1 MDKIVSFLLFLIL
14 PWLSVA
20 QPFVPNYD
28 EAKVP
33 AYKLP
38 DPLIF
43 RGGSAVKSKKDWSKR
58 RGEIVHLFEKEVFG
72 VAPEWNG
79 QVRSTL
85 VSLKEDALDGLARRK
100 EIKLDLINGGRK
112 ISVMVLIYLPHNS
125 KNAPV
130 FLSYN
135 FDGNYT
141 TTTEKDIIMPDS
153 WVKNDTM
160 HVMPGNEPGRGAD
173 VSKWPFREIIL
184 RGFGVAT
191 AYYGDVEPDY
201 IDGYKKGVRQ
211 LFDMQKESTSWGAIA
226 VWAWGLSRV
235 MDYFETDEEINAKK
249 VIVLGHSRL
258 GKAALWAGATDRR
271 FAITISNNSGCGG
284 AAISRR
290 KFGETVGQINTAF
303 PYWFCDNYKKYNNKE
318 DLLPIDQHE
327 LLALIA
333 PRPVYVASAADNL
346 WADPKGEFLS
356 CVNASPV
363 YRRLN
368 MRGFPAKEMPPLN
381 KPVFG
386 NISYHI
392 RSGKHDIT
400 LYDWQCYMD
409 FVAGYF
415 KMKK

>member
-1 MDKIVSFLLFLIL
+1 MGKIVSFLLFLIL
-14 PWLSVA
+14 PCISMS

-33 AYKLP
+33 TYKLP
-38 DPLIF
+38 NPLIF
-43 RGGSAVKSKKDWSKR
+43 KDGSAVKSKKGWNKR
-58 RGEIVHLFEKEVFG
+58 RGEIIHIFEKEVFG
-72 VAPEWNG
+72 VAPEWKG
-79 QVRSTL
+79 QIRSTL

-112 ISVMVLIYLPHNS
+112 ISVMILIYLPHNS

-141 TTTEKDIIMPDS
+141 TTTEKDIMMPDS
-153 WVKNDTM
+153 RVKNDTVD
-160 HVMPGNEPGRGAD
+160 VMPGNEPGRGAD
-173 VSKWPFREIIL
+173 ISRWPFREIIS

-191 AYYGDVEPDY
+191 IYYGDVEPDY

-211 LFDMQKESTSWGAIA
+211 LFNTQRDSTSWGAIA
-226 VWAWGLSRV
+226 AWAWGLSRV
-235 MDYFETDEEINAKK
+235 MDYFETDKEINAKK
-249 VIVLGHSRL
+249 VIVMGHSRL

-333 PRPVYVASAADNL
+333 PRPVYVASAADDL

-363 YRRLN
+363 YKRLS
-368 MRGFPAKEMPPLN
+368 MKGFSAKVMPPLN

-392 RSGKHDIT
+392 RKGKHDIT
-400 LYDWQCYMD
+400 FYDWQCYMD
-409 FVAGYF
+409 FAAGYF
-415 KMKK
+415 GMKK